1 MAIAYENLSSSAYLD
16 FTGYRS
22 NGSLPSDGRPLTDFV
37 VNVALTLKRVEDPT
51 PLLASNWATRQATLS
66 ELEAS
71 GQLWSKYGA
80 SQEAY
85 DAAKDAL
92 HNLGFTTL
100 GDATASDG
108 YVSSAESRTIWVR
121 LDAAKF
127 HELFNTTLQ
136 VGTTPKGATWFWEGN
151 LSLPAELVQAG
162 VTGLWFDGGGFEQL
176 LADRGQGTEVTL
188 PQGWQSLGNAA
199 PEGSS
204 VRPQVVADLYD
215 FPLAGQDWNAVA
227 TGAIGLI
234 EPGLGSALSG
244 SQRLVELLNQYR
256 HKMGIPEPVDLVAV
270 QPAGTIGDFSGER
283 SLDIGIATAVN
294 PKSPLILYAGS
305 GPDTPGGR
313 GNPLTAYYQA
323 IWDTVNHP
331 AVLSS
336 SFAYQEQTAPG
347 SPFWQA
353 DHELFVDAALRG
365 ISFFQAAGDGGS
377 GELYGNGLTN
387 VSASRSSMYSV
398 MVGGTSLSTLP
409 AATTDATLA
418 DIVQRALAGDT
429 TTLWQLVAGGLTEM
443 PNAADQAAWLVE
455 TIWNRYYVEG
465 QTIASGPK
473 RTGYLNNNTGAG
485 GVDSSQPTPW
495 YQTAFGLSPITAD
508 PQQLPGR
515 GVPDVSANAGGNMF
529 YITPDGPMTGTF
541 GADGTSAASPFWA
554 SLAVQI
560 NAVFRDQGL
569 PNLGYMNDLLYIAAA
584 IAPGSFNDVTL
595 GNNVS
600 SFVYGGNWQSDGTAI
615 TPTGFGYYS
624 GPGYDLTSG
633 LGSPNG
639 MLLARALTTIAHG
652 QMYFGDEPDVVAG
665 SEQSGWQSA
674 AEQSVLV
681 QVMSGDDVS
690 VTLSAGSDGLGLYSL
705 AAGSY
710 AWTSRLAQ
718 QSLQDDFDPKL
729 IRLFDKQ
736 GHGML
741 SEVMLSAGE
750 SLAVHI
756 DGATAQ
762 AIQARLT
769 SDFGFADFS
778 TSAGAVRIARAVA
791 VAETAGGGND
801 QVAIVRVRQNG
812 EDSLSLSF
820 YRVDDLGGTIDGLR
834 PGDAGYAAAAQARAY
849 QTTMGETSIDG
860 PGYGNYAQV
869 GLLDVDAGDLI
880 AMTLTNNTS
889 GTVYWAFASAN
900 ETVHGRFVGHLWNYG
915 ANSWGWE
922 DTLGG
927 GDHDFNDLIVGI
939 DFTSAS
945 GHGWLV

>member
-1 MAIAYENLSSSAYLD
+1 MAIAYEGLSSSTYLD

-22 NGSLPSDGRPLTDFV
+22 NGSLPTNGRALTDFT

-51 PLLASNWATRQATLS
+51 ALLASDWATRQATLS
-66 ELEAS
+66 ELEAN

-85 DAAKDAL
+85 NATRDTL
-92 HNLGFTTL
+92 HDLGFTTL
-100 GDATASDG
+100 GDATGSDG
-108 YVSSAESRTIWVR
+108 YISSAESRTIWVS

-136 VGTTPKGATWFWEGN
+136 VGATPKGETWFWEGS
-151 LSLPAELVQAG
+151 LSLPKELTQAG
-162 VTGLWFDGGGFEQL
+162 VTGLWFDSGGFQTV
-176 LADRGQGTEVTL
+176 LADPGQGTEVTL
-188 PQGWQSLGNAA
+188 PQGWQSPGNAA
-199 PEGSS
+199 AKGSF
-204 VRPQVVADLYD
+204 VRPQDVAQLYD
-215 FPLAGQDWNAVA
+215 FPLAGQAWNAA
-227 TGAIGLI
+227 ETGAIGVI

-244 SQRLVELLNQYR
+244 NQTLVELLNQYR
-256 HKMGIPEPVDLVAV
+256 HKMGIHEPVDLVAV
-270 QPAGTIGDFSGER
+270 QPAGTIGNASGER

-313 GNPLTAYYQA
+313 GNTLTAYYQS
-323 IWDTVNHP
+323 IWDTVNDP
-331 AVLSS
+331 AVLTS
-336 SFAYQEQTAPG
+336 SFGYQEQTARG
-347 SPFWQA
+347 SPFWLA

-398 MVGGTSLSTLP
+398 MVGGTSLSTLS
-409 AATTDATLA
+409 AAMTDETLT
-418 DIVQRALAGDT
+418 DIVQQAMAGDRA
-429 TTLWQLVAGGLTEM
+429 TLWQLVAGGLTEI
-443 PNAADQAAWLVE
+443 PEAADQAAWLVE
-455 TIWNRYYVEG
+455 TIWNRYHVEG
-465 QTIASGPK
+465 QTIAAGPNG
-473 RTGYLNNNTGAG
+473 TGYLSNNTGAG

-495 YQTAFGLSPITAD
+495 YQTAFGLSPLTAD
-508 PQQLPGR
+508 PQHLPGR
-515 GVPDVSANAGGNMF
+515 GMPDVSVNAGGNMF
-529 YITPDGPMTGTF
+529 YITPNEAMTGTF

-560 NAVFRDQGL
+560 NAVFHDQGL

-600 SFVYGGNWQSDGTAI
+600 SFVYGGDWQSDGAAI

-639 MLLARALTTIAHG
+639 TLLARALTAIGHE
-652 QMYFGDEPDVVAG
+652 QMYFADEPDLVVG
-665 SEQSGWQSA
+665 SQQSGWQSA

-690 VTLSAGSDGLGLYSL
+690 MTLSTGSDGFGFYST
-705 AAGSY
+705 AAESY

-718 QSLQDDFDPKL
+718 QSLQDDLDPKL
-729 IRLFDKQ
+729 VRLFDKQ

-741 SEVMLSAGE
+741 GEVVLSAGE

-756 DGATAQ
+756 DGVTAQ
-762 AIQARLT
+762 AIQAGLT

-820 YRVDDLGGTIDGLR
+820 YRVDDLGGAIDGLH
-834 PGDAGYAAAAQARAY
+834 PGEAGYAAAAQARAY
-849 QTTMGETSIDG
+849 HTTMGSTSIDG
-860 PGYGNYAQV
+860 PGYGNYMQA

-900 ETVHGRFVGHLWNYG
+900 EAVDGRSVGHLWNYG

-927 GDHDFNDLIVGI
+927 GDHDFNDLIVGL